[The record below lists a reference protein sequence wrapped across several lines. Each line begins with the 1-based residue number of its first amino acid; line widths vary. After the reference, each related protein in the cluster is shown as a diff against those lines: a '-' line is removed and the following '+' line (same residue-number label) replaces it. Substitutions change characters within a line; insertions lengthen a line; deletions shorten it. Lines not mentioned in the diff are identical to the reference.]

1 MKIVGDGLVRPGDG
15 AFERIHHRH
24 MHDRPDVGEVALRD
38 SEVQG
43 TERLRG
49 HNACTILQVG
59 KPVLQHVVHLR
70 KITVKEQKAELA
82 DGKAEQCS
90 PLGQKQ
96 SC

>member
-1 MKIVGDGLVRPGDG
+1 
-15 AFERIHHRH
+15 

-96 SC
+96 NC

>member
-1 MKIVGDGLVRPGDG
+1 
-15 AFERIHHRH
+15 

-38 SEVQG
+38 SEVKG

-49 HNACTILQVG
+49 HNACTILQVSE
-59 KPVLQHVVHLR
+59 PVLQHVVHLR

-82 DGKAEQCS
+82 DGEAEQCS